1 MLHALTTASL
11 RRHYLFNKL
20 SEDEL
25 ARIGEHAQI
34 IDLEAGENLFF
45 QDTEA
50 EYFYQVHSGQ
60 IKLSR
65 LNPDGNEKVIEIL
78 SPDETFAEAVMFMN
92 IRRYPV
98 TATAVTPST
107 VYAFRSQVFLD
118 IVRNNNDLCLR
129 LLGDMAMR
137 LRSRMHEI
145 EQLTMKNATYRV
157 VRYFVHELER
167 AGKESGELELSVQKQ
182 LLASRLSIKPETLS
196 RILAALRDQGLIQ
209 SQGKKIV
216 ILDPEALRNYE

>member
-11 RRHYLFNKL
+11 RRHYLFSKL

-25 ARIGEHAQI
+25 NRIGGHAQI
-34 IDLEAGENLFF
+34 LDLQAGEQLFM

-50 EYFYQVHSGQ
+50 HHFYQVHAGQ

-78 SPDETFAEAVMFMN
+78 NPGETFAEAVMFMQIN
-92 IRRYPV
+92 RYPV
-98 TATAVTPST
+98 TATAVQPST
-107 VYAFRSQVFLD
+107 VYAFKSQVFLD

-157 VRYFVHELER
+157 VRYFMQELEK
-167 AGKESGELELSVQKQ
+167 AGDEVDELELNIQKQ

-196 RILAALRDQGLIQ
+196 RILGTLRDQGLIR
-209 SQGKKIV
+209 SQGKKITL
-216 ILDPEALRNYE
+216 LDPEALRAYE